1 MEKHEITRTGYAV
14 GQAERATAGAASTP
28 SRAARRAEQARQ
40 RKASKTHDALARRI
54 GAGLDTLRALAS
66 LESGVPA
73 QFLGVAV
80 EGEVVKIWDTRT
92 AVLSIAA
99 IPEQTEPEEPP
110 FTPTFSAGAL
120 AAAEAMLEIDE
131 YGACHIVVSDGNLE
145 DDSIAFC
152 LDLPECT
159 EAEAAFLR
167 SLLALSMDERE
178 TAYAIANGHIKV
190 PAAGGAA

>member
-1 MEKHEITRTGYAV
+1 MKN
-14 GQAERATAGAASTP
+14 RAQ
-28 SRAARRAEQARQ
+28 RRASDARKRQ
-40 RKASKTHDALARRI
+40 TAKTHDALARRI

-66 LESGVPA
+66 LESGIPA

-80 EGEVVKIWDTRT
+80 EGEAVKIWDVRT
-92 AVLSIAA
+92 AVLSITA

-120 AAAEAMLEIDE
+120 AAAEAMFEIDE

-145 DDSIAFC
+145 DDNIEFC
-152 LDLPECT
+152 LGLPECT

-167 SLLALSMDERE
+167 SLLALSEDERE

-190 PAAGGAA
+190 PAEGGAI